1 MSGKTR
7 QDQILHLLGSR
18 GYMTVREL
26 VETLQYSTATV
37 NRDLNALQSA
47 RLVKRSHGGV
57 EIASYGQLPPLPQR
71 QYYHKKEKRRI
82 AREAVEKIQNG
93 DTVFLDGSTTV
104 QYMIPFLFEK
114 KDLRIITNSLRLAIE
129 LGDSEF
135 EVICL
140 GGRIY
145 ERPHV
150 LYSDD
155 TVENAMKYRPDIMFF
170 SVDCVTPDG
179 CIRGGNLLY
188 RIMLKNS
195 TQKWFLTDHTKLTD
209 RMDTVLCDFSALTGV
224 IADFTFP
231 EKTRESY
238 REVKFLTVEE

>member
-1 MSGKTR
+1 
-7 QDQILHLLGSR
+7 
-18 GYMTVREL
+18 
-26 VETLQYSTATV
+26 
-37 NRDLNALQSA
+37 
-47 RLVKRSHGGV
+47 
-57 EIASYGQLPPLPQR
+57 
-71 QYYHKKEKRRI
+71 
-82 AREAVEKIQNG
+82 
-93 DTVFLDGSTTV
+93 
-104 QYMIPFLFEK
+104 MIPFLFEK

-224 IADFTFP
+224 IADFSFP